1 MADLDKI
8 LEENGDLLLKRI
20 EKLKECEPGSE
31 DEKGIMDGYEKLMK
45 QHIELTKAYESAIKN
60 DNDDDLAR
68 KRVELEGRKI
78 DVDEK
83 MAKRKLEQD
92 GKSEKTKLIQGWG
105 TIAAALLVPIGC
117 EVLKQGM
124 HLVIS
129 NKVLTFEKTGVVTSM
144 VGKAEFRK

>member
-20 EKLKECEPGSE
+20 EKLKECTPGSE
-31 DEKGIMDGYEKLMK
+31 DEKNILDGYETLMK
-45 QHIELTKAYESAIKN
+45 QHIELTKAYESAVKN
-60 DNDDDLAR
+60 DNDESIQQ
-68 KRVELEGRKI
+68 KRIELEGRKI
-78 DVDEK
+78 DVDER
-83 MAKRKLEQD
+83 MAKRRLEQD

-105 TIAAALLVPIGC
+105 TVAAAVLVPIGC

-124 HLVIS
+124 HLAIS

-144 VGKAEFRK
+144 IGKAEFRK